1 LVEFTLGETNDGVL
15 LRIVESGFDKIPVD
29 RRTTAFENNSD
40 GWAKQ
45 IELVRRYLAL
55 SERV

>member
-1 LVEFTLGETNDGVL
+1 MEFTLTEAAECVW
-15 LRIVESGFDKIPVD
+15 LRIVESGFDAIPAQ
-29 RRTTAFENNSD
+29 RRSQAYEANNG

-45 IELVRRYLAL
+45 VTMVQKYLAL